1 MGSRRAW
8 LVGVAA
14 LLGACGG
21 DAAAEG
27 HGGPPPPAPVE
38 VAEAHTGDLALERT
52 YLGMVRS
59 RGRAELA
66 AGADGEVHEVV
77 VREGDRVEA
86 GDLLLRI
93 DSGLARASL
102 DAAQATERRQVA
114 ERAQA
119 DRDAERFAA
128 AGPNAVA
135 QSEIERAATNADSLA
150 AQREAARAEVAR
162 ARESLARH
170 RVLAP
175 FAGVITAR
183 RVDPGDWVSSGTV
196 VLELVADG
204 ETEVLV
210 RVEPAL
216 LDDVAV
222 GSEATLTRGTRSA
235 PGRVVGIVPALDPAT
250 RTAQLRLEPTEAV
263 AWLLPGSTAD
273 VRVAFTHGG
282 DGVLV
287 PRDALVPGVA
297 QTRLVRVVDG
307 AAQPMVVEVVEQGT
321 EEARVRGEGLAAGD
335 TVVTRGNDRLRPGQ
349 PVQVQTGE

>member
-1 MGSRRAW
+1 M
-8 LVGVAA
+8 
-14 LLGACGG
+14 
-21 DAAAEG
+21 
-27 HGGPPPPAPVE
+27 E
-38 VAEAHTGDLALERT
+38 VAEARTGELTLART

-66 AGADGEVHEVV
+66 AGADGQVLDVL

-86 GDLLLRI
+86 GDALLRI
-93 DSGLARASL
+93 DAGLARASL
-102 DAAQATERRQVA
+102 TAAQAAERRQAA

-119 DRDAERFAA
+119 ERDAQRFAA
-128 AGPNAVA
+128 AGPNAVSR
-135 QSEIERAATNADSLA
+135 SEIERAATTADSLA

-162 ARESLARH
+162 ARESLDRH

-175 FAGVITAR
+175 FAGVIAAR
-183 RVDPGDWVSSGTV
+183 RVDPGDWVSSGTP

-222 GSEATLTRGTRSA
+222 GSEATLTRGGHSA
-235 PGRVVGIVPALDPAT
+235 PGRVVGVVPALDPVT
-250 RTAQLRLEPTEAV
+250 RTAQLRIAPTA
-263 AWLLPGSTAD
+263 AAAFLLPGSTAD
-273 VRVAFTHGG
+273 VRIAFTHGG

-297 QTRLVRVVDG
+297 QTRLVRVIDG
-307 AAQPMVVEVVEQGT
+307 AAQPMVVEVVEQGA

-335 TVVTRGNDRLRPGQ
+335 SVVTRGNDRLRPGQ
-349 PVQVQTGE
+349 PVQVQPSE